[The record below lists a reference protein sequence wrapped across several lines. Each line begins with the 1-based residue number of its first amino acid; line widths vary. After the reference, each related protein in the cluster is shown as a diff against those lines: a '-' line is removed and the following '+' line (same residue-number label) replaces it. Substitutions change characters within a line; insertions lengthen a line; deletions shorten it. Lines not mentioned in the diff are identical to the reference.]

1 MSRESNKKN
10 LVQSNS
16 NERIDDNETDDLNND
31 TDQLNIDTDQLN
43 IDNHL
48 SESCSEKESYS
59 SSEEEPMSQD
69 DFEYPFQSEK

>member
-10 LVQSNS
+10 LVQLNS
-16 NERIDDNETDDLNND
+16 NERIDDNETDDLNN
-31 TDQLNIDTDQLN
+31 DTDQLN

-69 DFEYPFQSEK
+69 EFEYPFQSEK